1 MKTSKSPGK
10 KPQKE
15 DHSAKNIKTKVL
27 IKIFENMV
35 LGADNAKL
43 KEEIK
48 TLKATS
54 QLLQKTKNSH
64 NVSLLEHLEKIR
76 VFEE

>member
-54 QLLQKTKNSH
+54 
-64 NVSLLEHLEKIR
+64 
-76 VFEE
+76 